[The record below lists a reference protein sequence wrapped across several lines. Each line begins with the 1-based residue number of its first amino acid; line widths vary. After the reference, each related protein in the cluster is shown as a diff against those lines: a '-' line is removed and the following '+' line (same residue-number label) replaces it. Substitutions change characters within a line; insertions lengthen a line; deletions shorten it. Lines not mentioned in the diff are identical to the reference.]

1 MKNEQLKVTTNEQAW
16 EYLQRAKQNL
26 SDKAMKPKIANPE
39 FVKMNLKM
47 IDEVQYYLCPEK
59 EQNEP

>member
-26 SDKAMKPKIANPE
+26 SKDAMTLETANPE
-39 FVKMNLKM
+39 FVKMSLKM
-47 IDEVQYYLCPEK
+47 IDEVQYYLCPGK
-59 EQNEP
+59 EQNEL

>member
-26 SDKAMKPKIANPE
+26 GEEAMKP
-39 FVKMNLKM
+39 KM
-47 IDEVQYYLCPEK
+47 IDEVQYYLCPDK

>member
-26 SDKAMKPKIANPE
+26 SDEAMKPKIANPE

>member
-1 MKNEQLKVTTNEQAW
+1 MNEQLKVTTNEQAW
-16 EYLQRAKQNL
+16 EFLQKAKQSLGNE
-26 SDKAMKPKIANPE
+26 AMKPEMANPE
-39 FVKMNLKM
+39 LVRINMKM